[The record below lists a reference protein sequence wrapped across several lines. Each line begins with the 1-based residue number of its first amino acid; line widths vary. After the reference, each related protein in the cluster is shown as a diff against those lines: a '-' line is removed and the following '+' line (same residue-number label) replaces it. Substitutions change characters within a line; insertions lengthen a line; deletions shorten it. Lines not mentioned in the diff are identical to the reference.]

1 MDTLATTPDIK
12 HPYSMSNTQLAAL
25 FLAFVALTLLL
36 LKITH
41 KYALKHLIDT
51 PNERSSHTTPTPR
64 GGGIAVAISSTALL
78 LICSLSTPTI
88 NTELIFIALTCATL
102 SILGYIDDHKPLSRR
117 LRFGVTLAAFATSL
131 AILPQ
136 PKLTFGNITLIN
148 PWILY
153 PLLLISCTW
162 ILNLFNFM
170 DGIDGIAAIKSITI
184 LIGASLILLGHSESQ
199 SAQLLLLLCAPALG
213 FLYWNFPPAKIFL
226 GDSGSYFWGGLLALL
241 AIYTST
247 QTPLNLWC
255 WAILLGTF
263 ITDSTWTLITRILTK
278 QPWNSPHR
286 SHAYQIL
293 SRRLN
298 SHRTIS
304 LGTGIITLV
313 WLAPWAYACSQHPFY
328 AWIFCSIAYTPL
340 AITCWRIK
348 AGQKELKD

>member
-12 HPYSMSNTQLAAL
+12 HPYSMSNTQLASL
-25 FLAFVALTLLL
+25 FLAFIALTLLL

-78 LICSLSTPTI
+78 LTYSFSTSTI
-88 NTELIFIALTCATL
+88 NAELICIALTCATL

-136 PKLTFGNITLIN
+136 SKLTLGNTALTN

-162 ILNLFNFM
+162 TLNLFNFM
-170 DGIDGIAAIKSITI
+170 DGIDGIAAIKSTTT
-184 LIGASLILLGHSESQ
+184 LIGASLVLLGHSESQ
-199 SAQLLLLLCAPALG
+199 TAQLLLLLCAPALA

-263 ITDSTWTLITRILTK
+263 ITDSTWTLTTRILTK
-278 QPWNSPHR
+278 QQWNSPHR

-313 WLAPWAYACSQHPFY
+313 WLSPWAFFSSMQPHSGWLYCIA
-328 AWIFCSIAYTPL
+328 AYTPL
-340 AITCWRIK
+340 LLICLVAR
-348 AGQKELKD
+348 AGTKS